1 MKIKGKITNRS
12 IWVFVIVLWAVVLFY
27 LVSRQNYY
35 REEEIVEAFMQ
46 TPYSAVQSKVE
57 AFGSLSGSYLIEEE
71 REKLVKE
78 MASMLGITEPYS
90 LEKTESEEVQAV
102 ILSKPSKQAVTNIVY
117 QLKTTANSRLE
128 KEAKQ
133 YISISIVLYD
143 SVDSGTRYKDMAEH
157 MFELYGIEGEVSL
170 SFTGE
175 MLGNLSLRERNT
187 LAEKLL
193 DNIDGKVVRQF
204 RSEELYTIYGYSRR
218 LEKYEEV
225 AGEKMNFNLAIS
237 YDETK
242 DVTQIYLAIPYMMED
257 Y

>member
-12 IWVFVIVLWAVVLFY
+12 IWVFVIVIWAVVLFY

-78 MASMLGITEPYS
+78 MASMLGISEPYS
-90 LEKTESEEVQAV
+90 LEKTESEEIQSV
-102 ILSKPSKQAVTNIVY
+102 ILCKPSKQAVTNIVY
-117 QLKTTANSRLE
+117 QLKTTANSQLE
-128 KEAKQ
+128 TEANQ
-133 YISISIVLYD
+133 YVSISIVMYD
-143 SVDSGTRYKDMAEH
+143 SVNSGVRYKDMMEH
-157 MFELYGIEGEVSL
+157 MFELYGIKGEVSL

-187 LAEKLL
+187 LAEKLI
-193 DNIDGKVVRQF
+193 DNIGGKVVRQF
-204 RSEELYTIYGYSRR
+204 RSEELFTIYGYSRR

>member
-1 MKIKGKITNRS
+1 MKIKEKIVSRS
-12 IWVFVIVLWAVVLFY
+12 LWIVVIVLWAAALLY
-27 LVSRQNYY
+27 LVNRQNFYG
-35 REEEIVEAFMQ
+35 EEEIVEAFMQ
-46 TPYSAVQSKVE
+46 TPYSAVQSKIE

-90 LEKTESEEVQAV
+90 LEKMESEEVQAV

-187 LAEKLL
+187 LAEKLI
-193 DNIDGKVVRQF
+193 DNIGGKVVRQF
-204 RSEELYTIYGYSRR
+204 RSEELFTIYGYSRR
-218 LEKYEEV
+218 LEEYEEV

-237 YDETK
+237 YDETR
-242 DVTQIYLAIPYMMED
+242 DVTQIYLAVPYMMED

>member
-12 IWVFVIVLWAVVLFY
+12 IWIFVIVMWAAVLLY

-46 TPYSAVQSKVE
+46 TPYSAVESRVE
-57 AFGSLSGSYLIEEE
+57 AFGALPGSYLTEDE

-78 MASMLGITEPYS
+78 IASMLGITEPYS
-90 LEKTESEEVQAV
+90 LEKTESEDIQSV
-102 ILSKPSKQAVTNIVY
+102 ILCKPARQAVTNIVY
-117 QLKTTANSRLE
+117 QLKTTKNGQLQTE
-128 KEAKQ
+128 TNQ
-133 YISISIVLYD
+133 FVSISIDMSD
-143 SVDSGTRYKDMAEH
+143 SVDSGVRYKNMLEH
-157 MFELYGIEGEVSL
+157 IFELYGIEGEVSL

-175 MLGNLSLRERNT
+175 ISGSLSLKERNT
-187 LAEKLL
+187 LAEKLI
-193 DNIDGKVVRQF
+193 DNIGGKIVRQF
-204 RSEELYTIYGYSRR
+204 RSDELFTIYGYSRR

-237 YDETK
+237 YDEERE
-242 DVTQIYLAIPYMMED
+242 VTQIYLAIPYMMED